1 MKVDLYCKVMTEIK
15 KRIGTV
21 ESFLKHQKTTGY
33 KMTDLEFLCL
43 QIRKILEL
51 ISLSSL
57 IANQEEFDK
66 QAIKYSKY
74 YHASRILQ
82 DIESINPG
90 YYPQPIEEK
99 SIIYNGK
106 MIREH
111 VNLSE
116 GYLTK
121 EEFIKVYEKCGKMAH
136 AENPFGSSIDVK
148 YYTENIPLWYGKI
161 IKLLNSHSIKL
172 LNDENLYVVHMNEK
186 RDDKVH
192 AYIFQKVEEGIK

>member
-66 QAIKYSKY
+66 QAIK
-74 YHASRILQ
+74 
-82 DIESINPG
+82 
-90 YYPQPIEEK
+90 
-99 SIIYNGK
+99 
-106 MIREH
+106 
-111 VNLSE
+111 
-116 GYLTK
+116 
-121 EEFIKVYEKCGKMAH
+121 
-136 AENPFGSSIDVK
+136 
-148 YYTENIPLWYGKI
+148 
-161 IKLLNSHSIKL
+161 
-172 LNDENLYVVHMNEK
+172 
-186 RDDKVH
+186 
-192 AYIFQKVEEGIK
+192 